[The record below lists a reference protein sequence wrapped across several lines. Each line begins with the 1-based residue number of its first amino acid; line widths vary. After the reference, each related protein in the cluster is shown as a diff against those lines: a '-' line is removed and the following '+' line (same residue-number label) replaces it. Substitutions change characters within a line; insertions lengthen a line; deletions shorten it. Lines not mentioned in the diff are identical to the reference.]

1 MLGMDNVTFNK
12 ATVELPEGQPLV
24 GPQVGVR
31 FLVRGTEAYILD
43 RRGVRQWSAQVS
55 ASTKAGRDKATVMLE
70 TGEVLTVTNDC
81 GCGAN
86 RR

>member
-24 GPQVGVR
+24 GVQEGVR

-43 RRGVRQWSAQVS
+43 RHGSRKWSAQIS
-55 ASTKAGRDKATVMLE
+55 ASTKAGRDKATVMLT